1 MTIVCNAMQCNAGLS
16 QVVTEAETY
25 YFPVIIVKE
34 AAKKMY
40 LGTAAAT

>member
-1 MTIVCNAMQCNAGLS
+1 LLDLPS

-25 YFPVIIVKE
+25 YFPVVIVKE

-40 LGTAAAT
+40 LGAAATRHVV

>member
-1 MTIVCNAMQCNAGLS
+1 MIITS

-34 AAKKMY
+34 AAKKLY
-40 LGTAAAT
+40 LGTAHCMLLLLLS